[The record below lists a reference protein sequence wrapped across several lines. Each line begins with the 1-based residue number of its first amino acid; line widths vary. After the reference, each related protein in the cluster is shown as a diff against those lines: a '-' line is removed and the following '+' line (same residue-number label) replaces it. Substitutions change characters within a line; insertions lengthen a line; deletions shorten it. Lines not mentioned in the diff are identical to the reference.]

1 VDPTTLVRLTTES
14 GFWEA
19 CLVYAA
25 FVHLVGTVCQ
35 RVIVKHGPSIKL
47 RIRDN
52 ESRRGDHRLEEN
64 NVPPSSPSPL
74 RIFPRPKSLSRI
86 WRTEDCGC
94 RNARNSGISSEVMVV
109 VNG

>member
-52 ESRRGDHRLEEN
+52 ESRRN

-86 WRTEDCGC
+86 WRTEDWGC